1 MMDKY
6 HPGYFGKVGQRY
18 FHKLKNRFFC
28 PTINLDKIPQLVGDA
43 KAPAGQVPVV
53 DVTKAGYFKVLGK
66 SCDGLPAMIVKAK
79 HFSKLAEKK
88 IKDAG
93 GACVLTA

>member
-1 MMDKY
+1 M
-6 HPGYFGKVGQRY
+6 RY

-28 PTINLDKIPQLVGDA
+28 PTINIDKLPTLLGDA

-53 DVTKAGYFKVLGK
+53 DVTKAGIFKVLGK
-66 SCDGLPAMIVKAK
+66 SADNLPAMIVKAK
-79 HFSKLAEKK
+79 FFSKLAEKR
-88 IKDAG
+88 IKEAG